1 VSVLFSCQAFCSL
14 TFVDYAWRDITR
26 FDRMLLMDE
35 KLSEDERRRQRDEAR
50 KVARYCMLDIDCR
63 RQYVLQHFGENFD
76 REACKKGCDNC
87 ISGKTGTI
95 HDLTNEAKEIV
106 GLVGQFQ
113 HDRFT
118 RNACVQVY
126 RGSASKDLQRW
137 CASRYNG
144 KGSHWDHNTV
154 ERIVSTM
161 ILEGILQEYGERT
174 GGSRYFCD
182 YIKVRFI

>member
-1 VSVLFSCQAFCSL
+1 MIQ
-14 TFVDYAWRDITR
+14 T
-26 FDRMLLMDE
+26 DE
-35 KLSEDERRRQRDEAR
+35 SLSEVERQRQRDEAR

-63 RQYVLQHFGENFD
+63 RQYVLQYFGENFD

-106 GLVGQFQ
+106 RLVEQFE
-113 HDRFT
+113 RKKFT
-118 RNACVQVY
+118 RNACVQIY
-126 RGSASKDLQRW
+126 RGSASKDLKTRGW
-137 CASRYNG
+137 CASPYNG

-154 ERIVSTM
+154 ERIVNTM
-161 ILEGILQEYGERT
+161 ILEGILEEYSERT
-174 GGSRYFCD
+174 GGSLYFCD